1 VDTGP
6 DEAAITADVLIDAD
20 LRGLETHGSRR
31 IPDYLKAAKRKL
43 LQPANKP
50 FVEWQ
55 KKAVSL
61 VDGNNGWGQPSV
73 VMAVHEVIKNAG
85 LHGVGAAGVKNTN
98 HIGTCAYYARLL
110 AQKGLIGFVT
120 TNTAPNLPPW
130 GGSEAIL
137 GTNPICFSAPAPDGK
152 IIVLDMAT
160 TVVAKGKIMLA
171 AEKGETIPAGWALDK
186 NGRSTTDPRA
196 VMEGGLMLPL
206 GGPKGSG
213 LALFTDI
220 FCGVL
225 SGANFGKNVHT
236 MLGTNTITAG
246 VGAFVWAIEIDL
258 FGEADFYSRM
268 AALISMVTGA
278 TLAEGFD
285 KIFLPGEIEDDKARD
300 RLVNGIP
307 ISEPLLNNLN
317 QLALELDV
325 PPLK

>member
-1 VDTGP
+1 M
-6 DEAAITADVLIDAD
+6 L
-20 LRGLETHGSRR
+20 
-31 IPDYLKAAKRKL
+31 AK
-43 LQPANKP
+43 
-50 FVEWQ
+50 
-55 KKAVSL
+55 
-61 VDGNNGWGQPSV
+61 
-73 VMAVHEVIKNAG
+73 
-85 LHGVGAAGVKNTN
+85 
-98 HIGTCAYYARLL
+98 
-110 AQKGLIGFVT
+110 KGLVCFVT

-186 NGRSTTDPRA
+186 NGRSTTDPRT

-225 SGANFGKNVHT
+225 SGANFGKNVKS

-246 VGAFVWAIEIDL
+246 VGAFMWAIEIDL
-258 FGEADFYSRM
+258 FGEADFYDRM
-268 AALISMVTGA
+268 ADLISMVTGA
-278 TLAEGFD
+278 KLAEGFR
-285 KIFLPGEIEDDKARD
+285 KIHLPGEIEEETAQE

-307 ISEPLLNNLN
+307 ISTPVLNNLN
-317 QLALELDV
+317 KVAQELGV
-325 PPLK
+325 PPLT